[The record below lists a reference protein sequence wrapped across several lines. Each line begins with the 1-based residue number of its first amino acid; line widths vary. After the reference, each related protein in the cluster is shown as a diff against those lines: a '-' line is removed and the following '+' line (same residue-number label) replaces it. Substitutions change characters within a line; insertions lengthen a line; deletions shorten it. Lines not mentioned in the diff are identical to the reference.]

1 MTQFY
6 KDQTPA
12 RVAPPVARESWFDNL
27 DDALP
32 EPTPAPRAAVAART
46 RARIDV
52 LARAIR
58 RETEAAHQGAERG
71 ELASVQGALANILA
85 AAEQIRAICALAEST

>member
-6 KDQTPA
+6 KHQTPA
-12 RVAPPVARESWFDNL
+12 RSAPPVARESWFDNL

-32 EPTPAPRAAVAART
+32 EPTPASHGSVAVRT
-46 RARIDV
+46 HARIDL
-52 LARAIR
+52 LAQAIR
-58 RETEAAHQGAERG
+58 RETRTAHAGGERG
-71 ELASVQGALANILA
+71 EFVSVQGALANILA